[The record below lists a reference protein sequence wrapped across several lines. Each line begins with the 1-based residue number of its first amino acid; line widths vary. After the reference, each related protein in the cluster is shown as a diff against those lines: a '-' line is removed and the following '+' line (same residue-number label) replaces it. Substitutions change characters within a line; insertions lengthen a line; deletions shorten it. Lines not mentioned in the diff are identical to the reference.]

1 MKDLDLNGD
10 GVIDEEEFS
19 RWYFSGMKA
28 YNGEKKSMIQM
39 RNQTST
45 IFDVLAKEDI

>member
-28 YNGEKKSMIQM
+28 YNGEKKEYDPDEESNI
-39 RNQTST
+39 
-45 IFDVLAKEDI
+45 DHL